1 MSKTTRVLSIA
12 LLVSAAA
19 CGKGKDSGPKAN
31 YVPCDTATLTAL
43 DADLDK
49 ANCVNVDLTKK
60 EITDACAVK
69 AKEITGKT
77 FALKGC
83 TFSSQGNDE
92 VSFGATG
99 TDKTVSCKMKGGD
112 KGVDSLRHAAMK
124 LDMNKLRLDVVGV
137 VASNGEKEPFERLM
151 LTECQMTA
159 HE

>member
-1 MSKTTRVLSIA
+1 MTKTTHVLSIA
-12 LLVSAAA
+12 FVVAAAA
-19 CGKGKDSGPKAN
+19 CGKGGDGAPKAN
-31 YVPCDTATLTAL
+31 YVACDAAALAAL

-60 EITDACAVK
+60 EITDACAAK

-77 FALKGC
+77 YALKGC

-99 TDKTVSCKMKGGD
+99 TDKTVGCKMKGGE
-112 KGVDSLRHAAMK
+112 KGVDSFRHAAMK
-124 LDMNKLRLDVVGV
+124 LEMNKLRIDVVGV

-151 LTECQMTA
+151 LTDCQMTA

>member
-1 MSKTTRVLSIA
+1 MIKTRHA
-12 LLVSAAA
+12 LAITLFLVGAAA
-19 CGKGKDSGPKAN
+19 CSKSKERPKAN
-31 YVPCDTATLTAL
+31 YAPCDVAAITAL

-60 EITDACAVK
+60 EITDACAAK

-77 FALKGC
+77 YALEGC

-92 VSFGATG
+92 LHFGATG
-99 TDKTVSCKMKGGD
+99 TDKTVGCKMKGGK
-112 KGVDSLRHAAMK
+112 KGLDDFRHEAMK
-124 LDMNKLRLDVVGV
+124 LDMNKLRIDLVGV
-137 VASNGEKEPFERLM
+137 VASNGEKEPFERLT